1 MVWSGGVYCISFSSE
16 MQFTALTV
24 MKGFGDSF
32 PPLFSAQELA
42 NQCFRFLPTL
52 LLYSASVSDMSGLYR
67 SSQRKLLLR
76 QDSSPR
82 TLADVALFARSG
94 QDHRGTIS
102 FSTGS
107 LDVLR
112 SRCLGR
118 L

>member
-24 MKGFGDSF
+24 MKGFRDSF

-67 SSQRKLLLR
+67 ISQRKLLL
-76 QDSSPR
+76 
-82 TLADVALFARSG
+82 TKTALPERFQTWLARSG
-94 QDHRGTIS
+94 QGRGTIS
-102 FSTGS
+102 FSTES